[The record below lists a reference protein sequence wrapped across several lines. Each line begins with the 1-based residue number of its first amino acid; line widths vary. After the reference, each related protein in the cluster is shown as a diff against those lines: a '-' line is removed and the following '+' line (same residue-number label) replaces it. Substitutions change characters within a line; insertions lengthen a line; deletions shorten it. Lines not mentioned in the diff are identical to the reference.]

1 MVSFLGSAGLNVPV
15 TRPSKRVASEI
26 SPPQEHLH
34 LSECRRIYFLMLLLK
49 KSIAD
54 GEYNRFN
61 PTVQERIKALNPFRI
76 VKIEDNKCCV
86 EVDRAFATY
95 CKGVTVLGVGSSF
108 SIEDTKEERTKDRIW
123 LYSSKIFNPLT
134 YSYID
139 GENYAKITFTLP
151 SQLANNP
158 HFKQMPIHE
167 AVESIWQLSSSIL
180 RSYIA
185 EGDLDGIMQNG
196 FDVQVFQTKGTPFQ
210 NCYDDSLS
218 SHVDAFAP
226 EVVTAQPAS
235 SSSSSSSS
243 RINNLKSIKRPRT
256 LTSITIPTLQYTH
269 TDIINICHRFHF
281 LSHLFAGILEDAYS
295 NKFMEITWSR
305 LKEKRQQEKLIRL
318 VSLEDNI
325 CTVIADIAFILFN
338 KNVAYNGIEG
348 QSAGSSK
355 DVADEEDIW
364 SVADAH
370 PLEQQKLAGWLKKS
384 HTLFQPVT
392 CQMTSATDMLIIF
405 KVPPSATSKTLPDLS
420 RLFRSIIESYIHATE
435 FEDID
440 ALGFRGVTDL
450 RNNYVPL
457 SICLDPDGLLD

>member
-1 MVSFLGSAGLNVPV
+1 MVSFLGSVDLQISAPV
-15 TRPSKRVASEI
+15 TRPNKREATEI
-26 SPPQEHLH
+26 SPTQEHLH

-76 VKIEDNKCCV
+76 VTIEDNKCCV

-95 CKGVTVLGVGSSF
+95 CKCLTVLGVGSSF
-108 SIEDTKEERTKDRIW
+108 SIQDTKEERTKDRIW
-123 LYSSKIFNPLT
+123 LYPSKIFNPWN

-139 GENYAKITFTLP
+139 GGNYAKITFTLP
-151 SQLANNP
+151 SKLANNLR
-158 HFKQMPIHE
+158 FKQMPMHE
-167 AVESIWQLSSSIL
+167 VVESIWQLSSSIL
-180 RSYIA
+180 KSYIA
-185 EGDLDGIMQNG
+185 EGDLDGMMQNG
-196 FDVQVFQTKGTPFQ
+196 FVVQVFQTKGTSFQ
-210 NCYDDSLS
+210 NCYDHSLS

-226 EVVTAQPAS
+226 EVVTAEPAS
-235 SSSSSSSS
+235 SSSSITS
-243 RINNLKSIKRPRT
+243 NLKSIKRPRT
-256 LTSITIPTLQYTH
+256 STSITTPTLKYTH
-269 TDIINICHRFHF
+269 TDVINICHRFHF

-295 NKFMEITWSR
+295 VKFMEITWNR
-305 LKEKRQQEKLIRL
+305 LKEKQQQEKLIRL

-338 KNVAYNGIEG
+338 KNIAYNGIEG
-348 QSAGSSK
+348 QSAGSSN

-370 PLEQQKLAGWLKKS
+370 PLEQQKFTGWLKKS
-384 HTLFQPVT
+384 HALFQPVT

-440 ALGFRGVTDL
+440 ALGFRGVTEL
-450 RNNYVPL
+450 RSNYVPL
-457 SICLDPDGLLD
+457 SICLDPEGLLD